1 MTIQR
6 YFGFGEETARGTEQA
21 TTAYDLTDGVSNVGL
36 DTPKDPN
43 IEVPTL
49 QRFQQRSIPGF
60 YSPDGDVEVNMDI
73 NTIGWFLKWA
83 LGGYTFTE
91 GATSEDPNTH
101 EFYVTQDRSLPSFT
115 SRIGKDTFEHTFLGC
130 VINKL
135 SMTVEKDLVSL
146 KNSII
151 AVKDKKDTLRE
162 SSALNLINSDLFPLA
177 FYNVNTT
184 VDAVDVS
191 ADVTKWGLDFENG
204 LKAEDGQ
211 GQGSR
216 FAQALQVNDGKISL
230 SITMKT
236 SDASTLLAELWGSAT
251 GPVSDQCDPITSFE
265 VESVF
270 DSGDFGSCTVNL
282 PSCLYTEIP
291 TDYKGGET
299 IEPDIAVKPFSTD
312 VLLADAA
319 TTVQTPI
326 LITLSNFEDEY
337 VLSTPP

>member
-6 YFGFGEETARGTEQA
+6 YWGFGEETALATEQV
-21 TTAYDLTDGVSNVGL
+21 TTAYDLNDGVSNAGL
-36 DTPKDPN
+36 DAPKDPN

-49 QRFQQRSIPGF
+49 DRFTTRRIPGF
-60 YSPDGDVEVNMDI
+60 YSPGGAMEVVMDI

-83 LGGYTFTE
+83 LGGYTFTAGE
-91 GATSEDPNTH
+91 GEAANIH
-101 EFYVTQDRSLPSFT
+101 EFYVTQDRTLKSFT

-135 SMTVEKDLVSL
+135 SMSVEKDLVTL
-146 KNSII
+146 KNDII

-162 SSALNLINSDLFPLA
+162 SAALNLLDSDIFPLA

-184 VDAVDVS
+184 IDAVDVS

-216 FAQALQVNDGKISL
+216 FPQAVLVKDGKISL
-230 SITMKT
+230 SVQMKS
-236 SDASTLLAELWGSAT
+236 SDVSDLLAEFWGQAT
-251 GPVSDQCDPITSFE
+251 GPVDDQCDPITSFE

-282 PSCLYTEIP
+282 PQCKYTEVP
-291 TDYKGGET
+291 TDFKGGDA
-299 IEPDIAVKPFSTD
+299 IEPAVAVSPESTD
-312 VLLADAA
+312 VVLADEA
-319 TTVQTPI
+319 THVQTPI

-337 VLSTPP
+337 VLPTPP